1 MMKKRAKITIT
12 GIVQGVGFRPFIYKI
27 ATELKLLG
35 WVNNSSQGVF
45 IEVEGTINQLNTFLD
60 KIPLEKPAISSIHNI
75 EYWLLDPVGYT
86 NFEIIPSTDGEKTTI
101 ILPDLATCSECLQE
115 IFDPEN
121 RRYLY
126 PFTNCTNC
134 GPRFS
139 IIDNIPYDR
148 LHTSMKNFVMCK
160 HCQNEYDNPLN
171 RRFHAQPNACP
182 KCGPRLQLWDNQGH
196 ILADDHP
203 ALLHTVKAIIQ
214 GQIIAIKSIG
224 GFHLIVDSRNENSV
238 QRLREVK
245 QRLEKPFAL
254 LYPNLNSIKHDCFV
268 SDLEAKLLLSSA
280 SPLVLLKRYP
290 HPPTPSPTG
299 EGEKY
304 SPNSST
310 GEGEKYSSNSSTG
323 EGEKFFAMYSFI
335 SPLPLGFG
343 LGVRAVIQNNI
354 AENIAPDNPYL
365 AVMLPSNPLHIILMK
380 ELNFPIVATSGNIS
394 DEPIC
399 IDENEALLRL
409 QNIADL
415 FLIHNRP
422 IVRPIDDSIVR
433 IIYDQEMIL
442 RRARGYAP
450 LPVRISTK
458 HKILA
463 VGGHLKNTIAIAI
476 SNQVFI
482 SQHIGDLTTK
492 LALDSFENI
501 IASFEQL
508 YQFKPEAIACDLH
521 PHYSSSQYAQNYSIP
536 IIKVQHHYAHI
547 LSCMAENDLLNKCPL
562 LGIAWDGTGY
572 GLDGTIWGGEFLQI
586 NDINFDRIAHF
597 KPFKLPGGD
606 NAIKS
611 PKRIAIALLYE
622 IFGNDVFAMDN
633 LAPIQSCTPQELSIL
648 KTMLQNNI
656 NTVITTSVGRL
667 FDAISSILNLCHH
680 TTYEGQAAIKLEFTL
695 EKEISVYYPYEIVNN
710 VIDWTKI
717 IKEILTDLKLGLSVG
732 YISTKFHNTLCEII
746 LRIARQTG
754 HKRVIISGGCFQ
766 NKYLLETTIK
776 KLIDAKFSPHWPQK
790 IPPNDGGI
798 ALGQIIAAERSF
810 CDVCL

>member
-1 MMKKRAKITIT
+1 
-12 GIVQGVGFRPFIYKI
+12 
-27 ATELKLLG
+27 
-35 WVNNSSQGVF
+35 
-45 IEVEGTINQLNTFLD
+45 
-60 KIPLEKPAISSIHNI
+60 EKYPPTS
-75 EYWLLDPVGYT
+75 
-86 NFEIIPSTDGEKTTI
+86 PS
-101 ILPDLATCSECLQE
+101 L
-115 IFDPEN
+115 
-121 RRYLY
+121 
-126 PFTNCTNC
+126 
-134 GPRFS
+134 
-139 IIDNIPYDR
+139 
-148 LHTSMKNFVMCK
+148 
-160 HCQNEYDNPLN
+160 
-171 RRFHAQPNACP
+171 
-182 KCGPRLQLWDNQGH
+182 
-196 ILADDHP
+196 
-203 ALLHTVKAIIQ
+203 
-214 GQIIAIKSIG
+214 
-224 GFHLIVDSRNENSV
+224 
-238 QRLREVK
+238 RLRSG
-245 QRLEKPFAL
+245 
-254 LYPNLNSIKHDCFV
+254 N
-268 SDLEAKLLLSSA
+268 
-280 SPLVLLKRYP
+280 
-290 HPPTPSPTG
+290 G
-299 EGEKY
+299 EGD
-304 SPNSST
+304 
-310 GEGEKYSSNSSTG
+310 
-323 EGEKFFAMYSFI
+323 KFFTRQSFI
-335 SPLPLGFG
+335 SPLPLGEG

-354 AENIAPDNPYL
+354 AENIAPNNPYL

-433 IIYDQEMIL
+433 IIQDQEMIL

-450 LPVRISTK
+450 LPIPLTPFMKGGQKENVIK

-463 VGGHLKNTIAIAI
+463 VGGHLKNTIAIAH

-482 SQHIGDLTTK
+482 SQHIGDLSTK
-492 LALDSFENI
+492 LARESFENI

-521 PHYSSSQYAQNYSIP
+521 PDYSSSQYAQNYSIP

-547 LSCMAENDLLNKCPL
+547 LSCMAENDLLDKCPL

-586 NDINFDRIAHF
+586 NPSNFDRIAHF

-622 IFGNDVFAMDN
+622 IFGNDVFEMHH

-648 KTMLQNNI
+648 KTMLQKNI

-667 FDAISSILNLCHH
+667 FDAISSILNISH
-680 TTYEGQAAIKLEFTL
+680 TTNYEGQAAIKLEFAL
-695 EKEISVYYPYEIVNN
+695 EKEISAYYPYEIVNN

-717 IKEILTDLKLGLSVG
+717 IKEILTDVKLGLSLG

-746 LRIARQTG
+746 LSIARQTG

-776 KLIDAKFSPHWPQK
+776 KLIDAKFSPHWSQK